1 MLPALALNS
10 RDQLPSASAGIKGL
24 VACPLLV
31 EICDDLPLSNKTA
44 AGAKA
49 YRTDKMSTP
58 FCHEVIFSTSVIVG

>member
-31 EICDDLPLSNKTA
+31 EICDDLPLSK
-44 AGAKA
+44 GAKA